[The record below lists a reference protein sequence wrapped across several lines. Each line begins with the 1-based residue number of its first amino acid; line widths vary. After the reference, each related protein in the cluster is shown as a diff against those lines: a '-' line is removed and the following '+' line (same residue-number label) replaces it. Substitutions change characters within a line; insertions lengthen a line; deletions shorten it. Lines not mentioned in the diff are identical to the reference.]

1 MTQGTLTGVSLGPG
15 DPGLITVK
23 GLSKLQDADVILYP
37 ETDRTNKKSFSRKML
52 EQMPVDT
59 DQRPLLIPMTG
70 KDRTQ
75 HYDEAWQQVK
85 EEMNNGKNVV
95 VASEGDALF
104 YSTFGYL
111 LKRARAEGVSVEVVP
126 GVPAFIAAGAEGD
139 LPLVDGNTGL
149 EVMARPES
157 FEQLHRVLTE
167 PKTLVVMKMSVLDG
181 WAAFL
186 KQCHRPFLYVEH
198 VGTPD
203 QFVATTAEEI
213 KNREIPYFS
222 LIIFYCLKT

>member
-15 DPGLITVK
+15 DPELITVK

-126 GVPAFIAAGAEGD
+126 GVPAFIVAGAEGD
-139 LPLVDGNTGL
+139 LPVVEGNTGV

-181 WAAFL
+181 WTTFL

-222 LIIFYCLKT
+222 LIIFYCL